1 MINPLSPSI
10 HIQILQTGLYT
21 YPLRIGWENLII
33 DQGILSW
40 IIILLILIVNLSL
53 EYGYC

>member
-10 HIQILQTGLYT
+10 QIQILQTGLYT
-21 YPLRIGWENLII
+21 FPLRIGWENLII